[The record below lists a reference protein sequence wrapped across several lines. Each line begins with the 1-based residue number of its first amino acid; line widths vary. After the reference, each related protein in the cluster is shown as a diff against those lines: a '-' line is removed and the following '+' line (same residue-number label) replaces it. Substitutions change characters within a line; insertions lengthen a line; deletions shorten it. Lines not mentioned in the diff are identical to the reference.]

1 MSYDEKMYGIV
12 IVGPD
17 GAKRLFGR
25 VRRSR
30 RGEVF
35 AVWAE
40 DESPENLGRGSN
52 PHASYHSSGRLHSK
66 THDRATVIKQLQAP
80 DHSFLGNQPIEA
92 TNADRGLSPTLPPL
106 SGRFDDLFEIP
117 SNLLTGGQEQAI
129 TVDVVEPSQ
138 TPIRL
143 TGSDTVLAEKIFED
157 AVPWIIVSL
166 VEASTLFPSVRQD
179 RGTIE
184 AREQ

>member
-1 MSYDEKMYGIV
+1 MTYDEKMYGIV

-17 GAKRLFGR
+17 GERRLFGR

-66 THDRATVIKQLQAP
+66 THDRATLIKQLQP
-80 DHSFLGNQPIEA
+80 PNHNFLGNQPIEA
-92 TNADRGLSPTLPPL
+92 TNADRGLSPTLPPV
-106 SGRFDDLFEIP
+106 SGTFDDLFEIQ

-129 TVDVVEPSQ
+129 TVDVVEPSV
-138 TPIRL
+138 TPVRL
-143 TGSDTVLAEKIFED
+143 TGRDRVLAEKVFQD

-166 VEASTLFPSVRQD
+166 VEAPSFF
-179 RGTIE
+179 
-184 AREQ
+184 